1 MFRGDNI
8 YTIAEVAREYRIAR
22 GWFDFGTVH
31 INSTIDRTSGDTV
44 AYETGYVSDDSVNN

>member
-1 MFRGDNI
+1 MLRGDNI